1 MVDWFCKTVTEQGL
15 ILPHDHV
22 AVALSGGAD
31 SVCLLYLCT
40 KLRERL
46 PFSLS
51 AAHVNHGLRE
61 EADREADFCRK
72 LCQKWQVPFFETKGC
87 AKQPGQNT
95 EAVGRAMRY
104 TFFESLEQDKIAL
117 AHHKNDQAET
127 VLLHLLRGSGT
138 EGLGGMSPQ
147 RGKYIRPL
155 LDVSRSEIEA
165 FCKAEGLE
173 YCTDQ
178 SNFSKEYTRNRLRLE
193 VIPMLEQI
201 NPEAVDALCRTALL
215 VRDDAEQLAK
225 DTDEKQVFH
234 PFEDG
239 FYCNRK
245 EFFQLSPSL
254 QRRTIRKCWETI
266 TGEKADLWFA
276 PLEAAL
282 QLFSQGKTGKKIPL
296 GKGIWAENSYEELLI
311 GKERKPLSFSVSL
324 KEGERVQIP
333 NTDLVLTAVRRSPK
347 ETDDFVFDD
356 HLIKSGVTIRSRKE
370 GDVFCL
376 NGKHRKL
383 KKLFID
389 RKIPRRTRDRALV
402 FECNGEIIAVTG
414 LGVAKEYQGKGDNC
428 LIVNQERMKTN
439 DIGQNGGKGTVN

>member
-1 MVDWFCKTVTEQGL
+1 MVDWFCKVVTEKGL
-15 ILPHDHV
+15 IQPYDRV

-51 AAHVNHGLRE
+51 AAHVNHGLRK
-61 EADREADFCRK
+61 EADREADFCRE
-72 LCQKWQVPFFETKGC
+72 LCKKWEVPFFETKGC
-87 AKQPGQNT
+87 ARQPGMNT
-95 EAVGRAMRY
+95 EAAGRALRY
-104 TFFESLEQDKIAL
+104 TFFDSLEQDKIAL

-127 VLLHLLRGSGT
+127 VLLHLLRGCGT
-138 EGLGGMSPQ
+138 EGLSGMSPK

-155 LDVSRSEIEA
+155 LDVSRVEIEA
-165 FCKAEGLE
+165 FCHAEGLE

-178 SNFSKEYTRNRLRLE
+178 SNFSLEYTRNRLRLE
-193 VIPMLEQI
+193 VIPLLEQV
-201 NPEAVDALCRTALL
+201 NPEAVNALCKTALL
-215 VRDDAEQLAK
+215 VRDDAEQLEK
-225 DTDEKQVFH
+225 DTEREEVFH

-239 FYCNRK
+239 FYCRRQ
-245 EFFQLSPSL
+245 EFLQLSPSL
-254 QRRTIRKCWETI
+254 QRRVVRKCWEAI

-282 QLFSQGKTGKKIPL
+282 QLFSQGKTGKKVCL
-296 GKGIWAENSYEELLI
+296 GKNIWAENSYEEILI
-311 GKERKPLSFSVSL
+311 AREQKPLDFCVSL
-324 KEGERVQIP
+324 NEGERVQIP
-333 NTDLVLTAVRRSPK
+333 NTDIVVTSVRREPR
-347 ETDDFVFDD
+347 ETDAWIFDYTKV
-356 HLIKSGVTIRSRKE
+356 KSGIYIRSRKD

-389 RKIPRRTRDRALV
+389 RKIPRRIRNRALIA
-402 FECNGEIIAVTG
+402 ECNGKIIAVTG
-414 LGVAKEYQGKGDNC
+414 LGVAEEYRGKEGDC

-439 DIGQNGGKGTVN
+439 DTGQNGGKGTVN